1 MGMIPEQPNLDAE
14 VARGF
19 GDEWTRF
26 DQTALSADDRARIWH
41 DYFDLFPWDKLPAGA
56 RGIDVGCGSGRW
68 AALVAP
74 KVGHLLCIDASVDA
88 LEVARRNLAA
98 LSNVQVI
105 EASVDSLPVE
115 DASQDFIYSLGV
127 LHHVPDTTAAVR
139 SVAAKLKPGAP
150 LLLYLYY
157 DFENRP
163 AWFRA
168 LWRTSELV
176 RATVSRSPHGV
187 RYVLSQIIAAGI
199 YWPLARAAR
208 RAERSGRVVDTWPL
222 AYYRDK
228 GFYVMRTDAL
238 DRFGTRLEQRFSR
251 ADIAAMLRA
260 AGCIDP
266 IFSAHAPYWV
276 VLARKS

>member
-1 MGMIPEQPNLDAE
+1 MGVTPEKPNLDAE

-26 DQTALSADDRARIWH
+26 DQSALSEEDRARIWH
-41 DYFDLFPWDKLPAGA
+41 DYFDIFPWQSLSPDA

-74 KVGHLLCIDASVDA
+74 KVGRLLCIDASADA
-88 LEVARRNLAA
+88 LEVARGNLAT
-98 LSNVQVI
+98 LPNVQLA
-105 EASVDSLPVE
+105 EASVESLPVE

-127 LHHVPDTTAAVR
+127 LHHVPDTAAAVR

-157 DFENRP
+157 NFENRQ
-163 AWFRA
+163 AWFRV
-168 LWRTSELV
+168 LWRISEFV
-176 RATVSRSPHGV
+176 RAAVSRSPHGA
-187 RYVLSQIIAAGI
+187 RYVVSQILAAWV

-208 RAERSGRVVDTWPL
+208 LAEQAGLAVDSWPL
-222 AYYRDK
+222 GYYRDK

-238 DRFGTRLEQRFSR
+238 DRFGTRLEKRFSR
-251 ADIAAMLRA
+251 SDIVAMLQA
-260 AGCIDP
+260 AGCVEP
-266 IFSAHAPYWV
+266 VFSTHAPYWV
-276 VLARKS
+276 VVSRKS

>member
-1 MGMIPEQPNLDAE
+1 MGVTPEKLNLDTE

-26 DQTALSADDRARIWH
+26 DQTALSAEDRARIWH
-41 DYFDLFPWDKLPAGA
+41 DYFDLFPWETLPADA
-56 RGIDVGCGSGRW
+56 CGIDVGCGSGRW

-74 KVGHLLCIDASVDA
+74 KVGHLLCVDASVDA
-88 LEVARRNLAA
+88 LEVARGNLAA
-98 LSNVQVI
+98 LPNVQLL
-105 EASVDSLPVE
+105 EASVDSLPVK

-127 LHHVPDTTAAVR
+127 LHHVPDTAAAVR

-157 DFENRP
+157 NFENRP

-168 LWRTSELV
+168 LWRTSEFV
-176 RATVSRSPHGV
+176 RAAVSRSPHGA
-187 RYVLSQIIAAGI
+187 RYVVSQILATCI
-199 YWPLARAAR
+199 YWPFARTAR
-208 RAERSGRVVDTWPL
+208 LAERGGRAVDSWPL

-228 GFYVMRTDAL
+228 GLYVMRTDAL

-251 ADIAAMLRA
+251 ADIVAMLRA
-260 AGCIDP
+260 AGCVDP
-266 IFSAHAPYWV
+266 VFSTHAPYWV
-276 VLARKS
+276 VVARRS